1 MLGMLPFIVGLIVV
15 LGIWLGLGISYVVV
29 PANQIHVIVHRGRGR
44 KIYTARAGSSSSYW
58 RIPML
63 QQRIILP
70 AENVQLEIS
79 GISLRDGQMAK
90 FNGDVVAWVNINNPE
105 LASERLGDAKG
116 GQVIFNDVR
125 NLIQAITRNTSM
137 LWSIMD
143 ILKNRKG
150 FSDAIRESVNKE
162 FNAWGM
168 VLVELEVIHF
178 TDDPKYTVI
187 KDLEERQASII
198 NAETR
203 KLVAMQMKEA
213 DIVESTA
220 RKDTAVQV
228 ANNDELAKIREIT
241 RDEAIG
247 KRGAEKERSIAEQQG
262 LANKSAIAS
271 QNILLVG
278 KADNEK
284 QALIVA
290 AEGKSQSE
298 ILLTA
303 TVPAEKVRMGG
314 MAEADVVK
322 AKLLAEGEGIRAKML
337 GEADGTLRRAEAL
350 KLYNEA
356 GIKLELLKASRDVE
370 MNKYDNWGKAMA
382 SAKINVYA
390 GGEGGNLFGMP
401 MSPSGAFSLASFNNI
416 IKESGGMDLEKIAE
430 SIGGKALPI
439 VDMAKVTPTGKNPPD
454 KVK

>member
-1 MLGMLPFIVGLIVV
+1 MTILDTVLAFMPYVVV
-15 LGIWLGLGISYVVV
+15 LVAIILIWASGVSYIVV
-29 PANQIHVIVHRGRGR
+29 PANEIHVVVHRGRGR
-44 KIYTARAGSSSSYW
+44 KIYSARSGTSSSYW
-58 RIPML
+58 RIPFL
-63 QQRIILP
+63 QQRIVLP
-70 AENVQLEIS
+70 AENVQLEIND
-79 GISLRDGQMAK
+79 ISLRDGQMAK

-162 FNAWGM
+162 FTAWGM

-187 KDLEERQASII
+187 KDLEARQASII

-213 DIVESTA
+213 EIVESTA
-220 RKDTAVQV
+220 RKDTAIQV

-241 RDEAIG
+241 RDESIG
-247 KRGAEKERSIAEQQG
+247 KRGAEKEKTIAEQQG

-278 KADNEK
+278 KAANEK
-284 QALIVA
+284 QALVVS

-303 TVPAEKVRMGG
+303 SVPAEKVRMSGI
-314 MAEADVVK
+314 AEAD
-322 AKLLAEGEGIRAKML
+322 ATRAKMFA
-337 GEADGTLRRAEAL
+337 EADGTFKRAEAL

-356 GIKLELLKASRDVE
+356 GIKLELLKAIRDVE
-370 MNKYDNWGKAMA
+370 INKAENWGKAMTA
-382 SAKINVYA
+382 AKINVYS
-390 GGEGGNLFGMP
+390 GGEGGNLFGMA
-401 MSPSGAFSLASFNNI
+401 MSPSGAFSLGAFSSI
-416 IKESGGMDLEKIAE
+416 AKESGGIDLERIAE

-439 VDMAKVTPTGKNPPD
+439 VDISKVIPTGKNPPD